1 MLLQIA
7 RTMTSPPSTLSP
19 ISQHRPSF
27 SSLRF
32 SDFTK
37 HAQTP
42 IHFSPYPRHRHAS
55 HSFNAPLLNAKH
67 SLNLPTRSH
76 VSISYHVICPSTGSS
91 HTLPRS
97 HLSSSQNNIC
107 NYALNLHDPNLISS
121 TTTALPIPMLPA
133 HCQSDSTIHQ
143 IREFLLP

>member
-1 MLLQIA
+1 
-7 RTMTSPPSTLSP
+7 MTSPTKPPSPDFTN
-19 ISQHRPSF
+19 RPSF
-27 SSLRF
+27 SLLRF

-55 HSFNAPLLNAKH
+55 HSFNALLLNAKH
-67 SLNLPTRSH
+67 FSTSLRALTSSFHNPL
-76 VSISYHVICPSTGSS
+76 ISPSTGSS
-91 HTLPRS
+91 HTLLRS
-97 HLSSSQNNIC
+97 QPSSSQSNIGHH
-107 NYALNLHDPNLISS
+107 ALTLHDPNLISS

-143 IREFLLP
+143 IREFYLP